1 MITIFGFSGSP
12 PESSVAIF
20 SVIPSRVSSTGG
32 SDSIPACPPFFSDVF
47 DLSYEYWGD
56 ASRADELIHRRNL
69 ARKSFS
75 VWRLQ
80 QQRVVAVFTMNSPE
94 DERETAPKWIEEKR
108 VVSTAKLNC

>member
-1 MITIFGFSGSP
+1 VDQTPFQHVP
-12 PESSVAIF
+12 H
-20 SVIPSRVSSTGG
+20 
-32 SDSIPACPPFFSDVF
+32 FFSDVF